1 MITVVDLG
9 NYNVKAIN
17 DKGTSIK
24 FKSNISR
31 DFESYPD
38 AFKYIKIDGE
48 YTYFE
53 KGTFSLEYIKTNKD
67 YTAQLMYAIAKVNED
82 EENINTN
89 LTLLLPLSEMQHK
102 SKYIEELKNKQIDCT
117 VKLKKKMEKKITIND
132 VLVVPEGYTSYF
144 ILQDK
149 YKTSSLLIVDIGGRT
164 TNLVAMINGEP
175 KVLKTLKIGVMDF
188 YSKIRELHAD
198 REYNL
203 EDIDRLI
210 KEGKIKITEKQLV
223 SFTNDILNEIKIHVK
238 LEHYEHV
245 VFTGGGSTVIEKI
258 IAEKLPKNCIVLT
271 DPIESNI
278 RGALEVSKIT
288 WGADSNEKK

>member
-9 NYNVKAIN
+9 NYNVKAAN
-17 DKGTSIK
+17 DKGSNIK

-82 EENINTN
+82 EEVINTN

-102 SKYIEELKNKQIDCT
+102 GKYIKELKGKQVDCT
-117 VKLKKKMEKKITIND
+117 VKLKKKMEKKITINE

-144 ILQDK
+144 TLQDK
-149 YKTSSLLIVDIGGRT
+149 YKTSSLLIIDIGGRT
-164 TNLVAMINGEP
+164 TNLVAMISGES

-188 YSKIRELHAD
+188 YLKVRELNSD
-198 REYNL
+198 KEYNL
-203 EDIDRLI
+203 EDIERLI
-210 KEGKIKITEKQLV
+210 KEGKIKATEKLLV
-223 SFTNDILNEIKIHVK
+223 GFTSDILNEIKIHVK

-245 VFTGGGSTVIEKI
+245 VFTGGGSTVIEKMI
-258 IAEKLPKNCIVLT
+258 NEKLPKNCIVLDT
-271 DPIESNI
+271 PIESNI
-278 RGALEVSKIT
+278 RGALEASKIT
-288 WGADSNEKK
+288 WGTGNNEKK